1 MMKLK
6 ILLASAAASVLVGCT
21 ASVNKASVQAT
32 AIAPTSVQVETI
44 RIPHDAAQPMYVLTV
59 EPLQVGADGSS
70 GGPPPSSG
78 QSSRNY
84 YGWGPFGWIGPRG
97 GNPAPNAYEAP
108 LQGLSDKVGK
118 GIAAQLL
125 STLGNSGNIVVIDY
139 DHYLKNAANP
149 SKLLRPGEVG
159 PFVIKGTVT
168 EFSEVAEANN
178 QRQGGS
184 LGWTGTVLG
193 VAGAISGIPGAG
205 IAGAAVSAANPTWEN
220 TKARR
225 TGAVGLDLQVVE
237 PNSGRMVGTIVSHGS
252 FTAESASSG
261 VSVFGVGGGESA
273 FAASALG
280 QATRAAMN
288 DTVKQ
293 LSEQLRIKGP
303 AYAANRGV
311 PSVNKRVKKSK
322 KRR

>member
-1 MMKLK
+1 MKLK
-6 ILLASAAASVLVGCT
+6 VLLAGAAVTLIVGCT

-32 AIAPTSVQVETI
+32 ASTPTSMQVETV
-44 RIPHDAAQPMYVLTV
+44 RIPYDASKPMYVVTV
-59 EPLQVGADGSS
+59 EPLQVGADGSA

-78 QSSRNY
+78 QSSGGY
-84 YGWGPFGWIGPRG
+84 YGWGPFGWIGPHG
-97 GNPAPNAYEAP
+97 GSPAPNAYEAP
-108 LQGLSDKVGK
+108 LQGMSEKVGK

-125 STLGNSGNIVVIDY
+125 SALGNSGNIVVIDY
-139 DHYLKNAANP
+139 DHYLKNVDNP
-149 SKLLRPGEVG
+149 SRMLRPGEVG

-178 QRQGGS
+178 ERQGGS
-184 LGWTGTVLG
+184 LGWAGTVLG
-193 VAGAISGIPGAG
+193 IAGAVSGTPGAG

-225 TGAVGLDLQVVE
+225 TGAVGLDLQVIE
-237 PNSGRMVGTIVSHGS
+237 PDSGRILGTIVSHGS

-261 VSVFGVGGGESA
+261 VSVFGIGGGESA

-293 LSEQLRIKGP
+293 LSDQLRLKAP
-303 AYAANRGV
+303 AYAPV
-311 PSVNKRVKKSK
+311 TEPVSKKSRK
-322 KRR
+322 KR

>member
-1 MMKLK
+1 MKLK
-6 ILLASAAASVLVGCT
+6 VLFASIGLTLITGCT
-21 ASVNKASVQAT
+21 ATVDKKSVQAT
-32 AIAPTSVQVETI
+32 STAPESMQVETL
-44 RIPHDAAQPMYVLTV
+44 RIPFDAAQPMYVVTV
-59 EPLQVGADGSS
+59 EPLQVGTGGSA

-78 QSSRNY
+78 QSRGNY

-97 GNPAPNAYEAP
+97 DSPAPTAYEAP
-108 LQGLSDKVGK
+108 LQGMSDKVGK

-125 STLGNSGNIVVIDY
+125 STLGNSGNIIVIDY
-139 DHYLKNAANP
+139 DHYLKHADDPA
-149 SKLLRPGEVG
+149 SLLRPGEVG

-178 QRQGGS
+178 ERQGGS
-184 LGWTGTVLG
+184 LGWAGTVLG
-193 VAGAISGIPGAG
+193 VAGAISGTPAAG

-237 PNSGRMVGTIVSHGS
+237 PNSGRMVSTIVSHGS

-261 VSVFGVGGGESA
+261 VSVFGIGGGESA

-280 QATRAAMN
+280 QATRSAMN

-293 LSEQLRIKGP
+293 LADQLRIKGRAFEP
-303 AYAANRGV
+303 AKAPVA
-311 PSVNKRVKKSK
+311 KKSVSKKSRK
-322 KRR
+322 KR

>member
-1 MMKLK
+1 MK
-6 ILLASAAASVLVGCT
+6 INVLLTCAAATLIVGCT

-32 AIAPTSVQVETI
+32 ASTPTSMQVETI
-44 RIPHDAAQPMYVLTV
+44 HIPYDPSQPMYVVTV
-59 EPLQVGADGSS
+59 EPLQVGADGSA

-78 QSSRNY
+78 QTNSNY

-97 GNPAPNAYEAP
+97 GSPAPTAYEAP
-108 LQGLSDKVGK
+108 LQGMSDKVGK

-125 STLGNSGNIVVIDY
+125 SALGNSGNIVVIDY
-139 DHYLKNAANP
+139 DHYLKNADNP
-149 SKLLRPGEVG
+149 SKLLRPGEAG

-178 QRQGGS
+178 ERQGGS
-184 LGWTGTVLG
+184 LGWAGTVLG
-193 VAGAISGIPGAG
+193 VAGAISGTPGAG

-237 PNSGRMVGTIVSHGS
+237 PDSGRMLGTVVSHGS

-261 VSVFGVGGGESA
+261 VSVFGIGGGESA

-293 LSEQLRIKGP
+293 LSQQLRIKGP
-303 AYAANRGV
+303 AYIPAKV
-311 PSVNKRVKKSK
+311 TVSKKSRK
-322 KRR
+322 KRSN